1 MPACTDRQ
9 GLPLGANHFVLLIA
23 PAYSVNEVV
32 ERPALAL
39 GFPHDELRRVQF
51 HYVELQPLATRR
63 ELHGQAF
70 VGSDEPEVLRQC
82 QHCLAA
88 LKLTAAT
95 QVRPRFAPL
104 QRNIHDFPSR
114 VGRMRLH
121 KGFGARCR
129 EVALHLD
136 IAKKPSGQ
144 AALAGAFD
152 ADAGVAQ
159 AGDAGAAVAQAG
171 DAGATCAP
179 SVDAVAALA
188 LAEDAD
194 VAVAP
199 ADDADA
205 ALALAVDAGAAGAAA
220 LDAGALIAG
229 AVALDADALVAGTLA
244 EDGGTTLAGS
254 VHAGAA
260 VGGSSDGVASDALAE
275 DGGTTL
281 ARTVHAG
288 AAVALAVDAGASVGA
303 RGFDRWRPIHAAGKF
318 SWSLLGHTHWLLLS
332 LHVPFREVSSCEP
345 AGTLLILKS
354 I

>member
-159 AGDAGAAVAQAG
+159 AGDAGAAVAQA
-171 DAGATCAP
+171 
-179 SVDAVAALA
+179 
-188 LAEDAD
+188 
-194 VAVAP
+194 
-199 ADDADA
+199 DDADA

-244 EDGGTTLAGS
+244 EDGGTTLART
-254 VHAGAA
+254 VHSCAAVALGGDAGAA
-260 VGGSSDGVASDALAE
+260 VADGMHADAAAVAHAEDTGAAVALAG
-275 DGGTTL
+275 D
-281 ARTVHAG
+281 ADSTVAEAIHAEV
-288 AAVALAVDAGASVGA
+288 AVALAVDAGGSVGA

>member
-63 ELHGQAF
+63 ELHGQAC

-188 LAEDAD
+188 LA
-194 VAVAP
+194 
-199 ADDADA
+199 
-205 ALALAVDAGAAGAAA
+205 VDAGAAGAAA

-288 AAVALAVDAGASVGA
+288 AAVALGGDAGAAVADGM
-303 RGFDRWRPIHAAGKF
+303 HADAAAVA
-318 SWSLLGHTHWLLLS
+318 HAEDTDAA
-332 LHVPFREVSSCEP
+332 V
-345 AGTLLILKS
+345 
-354 I
+354 

>member
-152 ADAGVAQ
+152 ADAGVAL
-159 AGDAGAAVAQAG
+159 AGDAGAA
-171 DAGATCAP
+171 CAP
-179 SVDAVAALA
+179 AVDAVAALA

-244 EDGGTTLAGS
+244 EDGGTTLA
-254 VHAGAA
+254 
-260 VGGSSDGVASDALAE
+260 
-275 DGGTTL
+275 
-281 ARTVHAG
+281 
-288 AAVALAVDAGASVGA
+288 
-303 RGFDRWRPIHAAGKF
+303 
-318 SWSLLGHTHWLLLS
+318 
-332 LHVPFREVSSCEP
+332 
-345 AGTLLILKS
+345 
-354 I
+354 